1 MAPHDLLQVS
11 GKPQVVSGTPVAKAM
26 KMTKGA
32 KAMGKVMKEWKAG
45 TLNSGMA
52 KGPVVKSQKQAI
64 AIGLSV
70 KAKASK
76 GGRKKMK

>member
-1 MAPHDLLQVS
+1 
-11 GKPQVVSGTPVAKAM
+11 
-26 KMTKGA
+26 MTKGA

-45 TLNSGMA
+45 TLNSGTK
-52 KGPVVKSQKQAI
+52 KGPVVKSQKQAV

>member
-1 MAPHDLLQVS
+1 VIGGS
-11 GKPQVVSGTPVAKAM
+11 VAKA

-32 KAMGKVMKEWKAG
+32 KAMGKIMKEWKAG
-45 TLNSGMA
+45 TLNSGSK
-52 KGPVVKSQKQAI
+52 KGPVVKSQKQAV